1 MEIANHNIIVWN
13 VRGLNIAARG
23 AAMRSLVD
31 DASVVCLL
39 ESKLERVD
47 QRVIHSLLGLKFGA
61 FVALPTHGTAGGIIV
76 AWDSTVAMVPAFR
89 IDQFYVMV
97 EMVFGEGNQ
106 WTLTAVYGP
115 TDDTLK
121 PLFLDELRAI
131 RAACAGPWAVAGD
144 FNLIVEAAD
153 KSNNMINRRMMGSFR
168 CFLNDMELKEAYW
181 DTGHP
186 GHLLQALSSSISD
199 HCPLLM
205 STNVSFHRKSRFH
218 FQSYW
223 PSLPGFH
230 DVVAGSWNSLPPK
243 ANPFVDLFLRL
254 KATAK
259 ALTRWNQ
266 AKVGN
271 IKEQMLLANELIL
284 CFDQAMDSRPLSSGE
299 TWLRKQLKKK
309 VLGLASLQRTIAR
322 QKLRISWPKAGE
334 ASEAFFKIF
343 ASQRRRKNHIFR
355 LKSGAAEATSRAG
368 MCEMAGDYYAGLLG
382 RPVLRQHTLRL
393 AALELPAVDTATLE
407 TPLSETLIWN
417 TVKDM

>member
-1 MEIANHNIIVWN
+1 MSHWTALYVEQ
-13 VRGLNIAARG
+13 RE
-23 AAMRSLVD
+23 
-31 DASVVCLL
+31 
-39 ESKLERVD
+39 ESPYPGKIDRWF
-47 QRVIHSLLGLKFGA
+47 S
-61 FVALPTHGTAGGIIV
+61 TA
-76 AWDSTVAMVPAFR
+76 D
-89 IDQFYVMV
+89 
-97 EMVFGEGNQ
+97 
-106 WTLTAVYGP
+106 
-115 TDDTLK
+115 
-121 PLFLDELRAI
+121 
-131 RAACAGPWAVAGD
+131 
-144 FNLIVEAAD
+144 
-153 KSNNMINRRMMGSFR
+153 
-168 CFLNDMELKEAYW
+168 W